1 MFFVLHD
8 PKAAHDMVVD
18 VYLCLNFRIHNT
30 RFTTDSGDD
39 ELLILVVIGIAYEC
53 HQRMTKLLVGTGLVK
68 QHVEF
73 QSALFGGETAEMRL
87 LRPIFDFLVCNDV
100 HIFKRPFLQGWKLV

>member
-1 MFFVLHD
+1 MFIVLHD
-8 PKAAHDMVVD
+8 PKAAHDVVID
-18 VYLCLNFRIHNT
+18 IYFCLYLRIHNL
-30 RFTTDSGDD
+30 RSLTDGGD
-39 ELLILVVIGIAYEC
+39 EKFLALMVMGITDEC
-53 HQRMTKLLVGTGLVK
+53 HQRMTELLVGSVHVK

-100 HIFKRPFLQGWKLV
+100 HIFLIILS